1 MRQVA
6 GKSINFLIDT
16 GATYSVLP
24 SFGGTL
30 RPSQVSVLGVDGRSS
45 RPLQTG
51 PQPCQLDHFL
61 FTHSFLIIPSCPTP
75 LLGLDILAKL
85 RVTIHLPLSFSQSL
99 TLPLLFLC
107 SPEAPIVNRSIWDTE
122 IPLVATHHTP
132 ILIKVHDPSHFPSR
146 PQFPISQTH
155 LRGLKPII
163 AHLLGQGLLV
173 PTASPC
179 NSPILPVR
187 KTSGSYRLVQDLQ
200 LINEAVI
207 PAHPIVPNPY
217 TLPSDIPSST
227 IHFTVIDLK
236 DAFFTIPLHPD
247 CQFLFAFT

>member
-16 GATYSVLP
+16 GTTYSVLP

-30 RPSQVSVLGVDGRSS
+30 RPSQVLVLGVDGRSS

-75 LLGLDILAKL
+75 LLRRDILAKL
-85 RVTIHLPLSFSQSL
+85 KATIHLPLLLSQSL
-99 TLPLLFLC
+99 TLPLLLLC
-107 SPEAPIVNRSIWDTE
+107 SREAPIVDPTIWDTE

-132 ILIKVHDPSHFPSR
+132 ILIKLRNPSHFPSR

-155 LRGLKPII
+155 LCGLKPII
-163 AHLLGQGLLV
+163 DRLLGHGLLV

-179 NSPILPVR
+179 NTPILPVR
-187 KTSGSYRLVQDLQ
+187 KVAGGY
-200 LINEAVI
+200 
-207 PAHPIVPNPY
+207 
-217 TLPSDIPSST
+217 
-227 IHFTVIDLK
+227 
-236 DAFFTIPLHPD
+236 
-247 CQFLFAFT
+247 